1 MPTTFSTLWG
11 NALNGIRVNWN
22 NDPAV
27 LTNTGDRQLNI
38 NFNLYMYA
46 MKPTAGLKIGWTDA
60 SANPPKDYIDT
71 LFVTNGWDTSTAL
84 TEKTASPIPNS
95 MTMPWYFVL
104 TWANPTASAIPKF
117 DGFCAKFSATFTSSA
132 LATDSANNPKNPIMI
147 WTWST

>member
-46 MKPTAGLKIGWTDA
+46 MKPTAGLKTGWTDA
-60 SANPPKDYIDT
+60 SVNPPKSYIDT
-71 LFVTNGWDTSTAL
+71 LYVTNGWDTSATLTAA
-84 TEKTASPIPNS
+84 TPVPN
-95 MTMPWYFVL
+95 
-104 TWANPTASAIPKF
+104 
-117 DGFCAKFSATFTSSA
+117 
-132 LATDSANNPKNPIMI
+132 
-147 WTWST
+147 